1 MTIATPLS
9 LRWERA
15 QHIDRSAIEPLGT
28 TIHTGRECS
37 PSHSAGE
44 HLGPTFWVTPSIG
57 THSCRDRRKQV
68 SLCRQGRPRSV
79 MFMGLATPCVANQ
92 HHSMV
97 AQPFLVNVS
106 CPAHYQHNL
115 EPRPRLP
122 LIGQTTSSRLTI
134 TELSVAFHSVLV
146 IV

>member
-1 MTIATPLS
+1 VHDRRGHDPHGLLQYFAARKIPRYVFSRTGYATVNAHGTAAVAFDRLACTVRP
-9 LRWERA
+9 
-15 QHIDRSAIEPLGT
+15 DRSAP
-28 TIHTGRECS
+28 C
-37 PSHSAGE
+37 
-44 HLGPTFWVTPSIG
+44 
-57 THSCRDRRKQV
+57 
-68 SLCRQGRPRSV
+68 PRSV
-79 MFMGLATPCVANQ
+79 MFMGLATPCVAFN

-115 EPRPRLP
+115 EPRPRLR